1 MYLFPFRFS
10 QLCLAPDAG
19 GGMGGD
25 AAPNTDPAQE
35 PAQEPEKP
43 AEAAAAQDPPAAEG
57 QPAAQTE
64 NPPAQEGLKPAA
76 ASGGNRQA
84 ERRESQGAKGDHA
97 SSPEPDDAPDPAKQ
111 LEAAQQRIMTAE
123 LRSAAALAGVPKERI
138 PYVLRLADTT
148 GIDLN
153 ANDAGE
159 KIEAAIGK
167 VLTDLPELRGSAG
180 GTGSTGNFAR
190 KTGEAEDPDMARIR
204 KNILG

>member
-1 MYLFPFRFS
+1 MFLNPFRLS

-19 GGMGGD
+19 GGMGAD
-25 AAPNTDPAQE
+25 AVPNTEPAQD

-43 AEAAAAQDPPAAEG
+43 AQEAAAQDPPAAEG

-64 NPPAQEGLKPAA
+64 NPPAQEDTK
-76 ASGGNRQA
+76 
-84 ERRESQGAKGDHA
+84 
-97 SSPEPDDAPDPAKQ
+97 PDDAPDHAKQ

-138 PYVLRLADTT
+138 PYVLKLADTT

>member
-1 MYLFPFRFS
+1 MFLNPFRLS

-19 GGMGGD
+19 GGMGAD
-25 AAPNTDPAQE
+25 AVPNTEPAQD

-43 AEAAAAQDPPAAEG
+43 AQEAAAQDPPAAEG

-64 NPPAQEGLKPAA
+64 NPPAQEDTK
-76 ASGGNRQA
+76 
-84 ERRESQGAKGDHA
+84 
-97 SSPEPDDAPDPAKQ
+97 PDDAPDPAKQ

-138 PYVLRLADTT
+138 PYVLKLADTT

-190 KTGEAEDPDMARIR
+190 KTGEPEDPDMARIR

>member
-1 MYLFPFRFS
+1 MFHFPMFHFPMV
-10 QLCLAPDAG
+10 CMAPDTGAG
-19 GGMGGD
+19 GGAPEEPVHEN
-25 AAPNTDPAQE
+25 AADGEAQN
-35 PAQEPEKP
+35 P
-43 AEAAAAQDPPAAEG
+43 QDPPADVSAGG
-57 QPAAQTE
+57 QSATSAPPASQAPDTERAPQTE
-64 NPPAQEGLKPAA
+64 EKTEQPD
-76 ASGGNRQA
+76 A
-84 ERRESQGAKGDHA
+84 E
-97 SSPEPDDAPDPAKQ
+97 KQ

-190 KTGEAEDPDMARIR
+190 KTGEAEDPDMARIK

>member
-1 MYLFPFRFS
+1 MFLNPFRLS

-19 GGMGGD
+19 GGMGED
-25 AAPNTDPAQE
+25 AAPNTEPAQDPAQE
-35 PAQEPEKP
+35 QEKPAQE
-43 AEAAAAQDPPAAEG
+43 AAAQDPPAAEG

-64 NPPAQEGLKPAA
+64 NPPVQEDTK
-76 ASGGNRQA
+76 
-84 ERRESQGAKGDHA
+84 
-97 SSPEPDDAPDPAKQ
+97 PDDAPDHAKQ

-138 PYVLRLADTT
+138 PYVLKLADTT